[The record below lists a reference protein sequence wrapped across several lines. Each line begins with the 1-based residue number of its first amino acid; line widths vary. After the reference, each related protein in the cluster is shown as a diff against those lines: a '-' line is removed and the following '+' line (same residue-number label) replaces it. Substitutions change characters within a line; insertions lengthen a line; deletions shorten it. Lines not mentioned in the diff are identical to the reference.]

1 MIGALLAG
9 GRRRTVEVVPC
20 TIDLENTL
28 DSLHA
33 YVELQGVEVGPGDE
47 VLLLD
52 APTEIPPYG
61 QRVVR
66 EGRAAVVKAGPLGR
80 LWTYLTSPFE
90 LTELYEVGFS
100 SWRTP

>member
-1 MIGALLAG
+1 MIGDWLT
-9 GRRRTVEVVPC
+9 GRQQVEVPC
-20 TIDLENTL
+20 TIDIENTL

-47 VLLLD
+47 VRVLD

-61 QRVVR
+61 ERYVCER
-66 EGRAAVVKAGPLGR
+66 RAAVVKASGLDR
-80 LWTYLTSPFE
+80 LWTYLTAPFE

-100 SWRTP
+100 SWRCP